1 MLPCELSNSQPPF
14 INYEDWKELLGLIY
28 AFPQMTEETAVTKK
42 KSHWLKVMVEEG
54 HGNLPVNIHMLEHTI
69 LPVA

>member
-1 MLPCELSNSQPPF
+1 MCDNWYIVTQQDVSVKVPCELSNSQPPF

-42 KSHWLKVMVEEG
+42 KSH
-54 HGNLPVNIHMLEHTI
+54 
-69 LPVA
+69 